1 MSLAAVLLLLVAV
14 SVQAFPTTGNHH
26 HPRSVSTS
34 TSTSSSTSIL
44 HSDVGDVVGSA
55 SGDHDEHEREKAIVV
70 GGGPVGLSAAL
81 VLANRGYDVSLF
93 EATSTDEIKTFN
105 PALAYLYNIND
116 RGQTFTTMFPT
127 SIHEKLVEWSVAS
140 TDTGFMVAS
149 GDGKEDIQFP
159 KLPNFGV
166 TTPSY
171 WIPRHK
177 MTVLMWDAVDEHNN
191 NKARA
196 GDNNNNNNNNLVG
209 NINYEQGVSCVNV
222 YPSSSPS
229 DNNNEND
236 SRNCNRNLISV
247 VVKNKSNGEEKTVE
261 GKLVVGADGI
271 RSKVRECLKKRTGLF
286 GSWHYKE
293 RKFQIRKW
301 ASPATGLK
309 LKVLQVPTNKYSLI
323 DSDGTKIATNNT
335 DFVVVRGKNNG
346 PLDNLNL
353 GCLPVQ
359 DSLAIRQANCITRP
373 NHVLW
378 TMNTGDEV
386 KAWFKDNYRSR
397 LDLDDLISDHEW
409 DRFAKAKGNTFP
421 PCQYSPGLQASSD
434 NGECGVVLLGDAAHA
449 FSPDIGQGIN
459 AGLMDVVQFDKILAK
474 THNDDDRSV
483 EGSLGR
489 ALTEYERIQ
498 APEVSQVKS
507 SRRSCIYIYYVQSN
521 SHNMYCTLFT
531 GMNSNI
537 VLFIYLLVPLS
548 KPLNQPTNHYQTR
561 ALIRLARFGSPYQ
574 YNQPLRKDRLG
585 KKLWTVNIAMRVILN
600 KVTMGIFPKP
610 MILNAS
616 SNKMTYRKLVRQADM
631 GTAVLMSV
639 LAFSLFKLFAR
650 TIL

>member
-177 MTVLMWDAVDEHNN
+177 MTVLMWNAVDEHNN

-196 GDNNNNNNNNLVG
+196 GDNNNNNNSNNLVG

-247 VVKNKSNGEEKTVE
+247 

-498 APEVSQVKS
+498 APE
-507 SRRSCIYIYYVQSN
+507 
-521 SHNMYCTLFT
+521 
-531 GMNSNI
+531 
-537 VLFIYLLVPLS
+537 
-548 KPLNQPTNHYQTR
+548 TR

>member
-196 GDNNNNNNNNLVG
+196 GDNNSNNNNNNNLVG

-507 SRRSCIYIYYVQSN
+507 SLVY
-521 SHNMYCTLFT
+521 
-531 GMNSNI
+531 
-537 VLFIYLLVPLS
+537 LFILCS
-548 KPLNQPTNHYQTR
+548 IQQSQH
-561 ALIRLARFGSPYQ
+561 
-574 YNQPLRKDRLG
+574 
-585 KKLWTVNIAMRVILN
+585 
-600 KVTMGIFPKP
+600 
-610 MILNAS
+610 
-616 SNKMTYRKLVRQADM
+616 
-631 GTAVLMSV
+631 VLYIIYWNE
-639 LAFSLFKLFAR
+639 F
-650 TIL
+650 